1 MKRTIFCLAALGLL
15 GLFGVYFLPGC
26 SDANKARVDVVK
38 KNALDKL
45 DDMLGKMDVQK
56 AEIDNGIKSAK
67 QGAEGVRKA
76 KVRAQVSLD
85 QLDEKVRP
93 FEEKIVQCDQSLTK
107 LRDAIAAD
115 MSSTIAGKTYSVAEL
130 KEMAGKVIAARKDA
144 ATQISGFKSARE
156 TMMKQVTMLT
166 KTQQGIETKIV
177 GLQSQM
183 VRLDSEIVA
192 AKAMKQASAAM
203 GDPNSS
209 LAENL
214 DELER
219 KIAMLSAD
227 AKSELA
233 LETDRWSTTNTEK
246 AISDVDVFIRDSQKT
261 TDTLA
266 EIDRIL
272 GPAKK

>member
-38 KNALDKL
+38 KNVLDKL

-115 MSSTIAGKTYSVAEL
+115 MPSTIAGKTYSVAEL
-130 KEMAGKVIAARKDA
+130 KEMAGKVIAARKDTS
-144 ATQISGFKSARE
+144 TQISGFKSARE
-156 TMMKQVTMLT
+156 TMTKQVVMLT
-166 KTQQGIETKIV
+166 KTQQGIETKIA

-183 VRLDSEIVA
+183 VKLDSEIVA

-219 KIAMLSAD
+219 KIATLSAD

-233 LETDRWSTTNTEK
+233 LETDRWSSTNTEK
-246 AISDVDVFIRDSQKT
+246 TINDVDAFIRDSQKT
-261 TDTLA
+261 TDTLS
-266 EIDRIL
+266 EIDAIL
-272 GPAKK
+272 GKKK